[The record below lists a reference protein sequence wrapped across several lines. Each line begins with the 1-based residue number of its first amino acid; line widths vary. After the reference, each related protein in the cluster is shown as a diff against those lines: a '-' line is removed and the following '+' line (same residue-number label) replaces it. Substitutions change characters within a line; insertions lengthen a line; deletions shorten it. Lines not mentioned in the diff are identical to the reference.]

1 MDRNLIC
8 LMLISLDVNAL
19 SLRDLFHYC
28 INNLLGSFDR
38 IGEFDAIDPLEDEMP
53 ERESEG
59 VPQI

>member
-1 MDRNLIC
+1 
-8 LMLISLDVNAL
+8 MLISPDVNAL